1 MPDVEFSLQGGTLNS
16 KITLIVPIP
25 LQAFLSGIPRCIHR
39 FKLAQTVSP
48 QTILMRYSASHPLDH
63 KIEAIPVWNTA
74 PDTIAP
80 TVEPVISLQHCLQQ
94 LPHQQFTTALE
105 LVGELLGA
113 SGMRLYL
120 PDADPAYLQTT
131 YQIGPQPDRLDD
143 GRDRLVEQH
152 LLWQQFLESGRN
164 NQTGDTELSSPDTWV
179 INHLAYE
186 FRLRTLA
193 TAFQASHIE
202 HIMVLP
208 LVHKDQLLGS
218 LSVFRDRDCPAW
230 GLAQI
235 ALAQSLAPELAQAIA
250 QHQQVSTVHSI
261 NQTLSRRTA
270 ELEQLL
276 TDQQVLS
283 SVVTKIRES
292 IELETIFATT
302 VREIHQRL
310 QADRVVVYRFNPDWS
325 GEFLAEAVGANWTPL
340 KVAQFAPDQAL
351 LTSVDH
357 CVVQSFPYAPVR
369 DADTYLQSTQ
379 GGAYAHRRSVK
390 QVEDIYQQN
399 FPQCY
404 LDVLEQYQCR
414 AYLTAPIY
422 QGDRLWG
429 LLATYQNTGPRSWA
443 MTEISLMA
451 QIAEQLGI
459 AIQQAELLDNSRSQA
474 AELATTLSELTQTQ
488 VQMLQ
493 TEKMSSLGQLTAGL
507 AHEINNP
514 VTFIHS
520 NISHLSQYFQDL
532 RATIDL
538 YQQYHPEPDP
548 IVQAHLATI
557 DFDFLQNDVDKVLN
571 SMENGTQRIS
581 SVIQSLNRFTRLN
594 EEGIKAVDLH
604 QGLDSVILILQHQC
618 QASPTQPGIV
628 IQKQYGD
635 LPLVECDASLINQ
648 VLMNIVSNAI
658 EALQARD
665 RERSPA
671 EITAAPSQI
680 VIATTR
686 STRLGRPSVQI
697 TIQDNGPGIPEAI
710 QSRIFEPFFTTK
722 DVGQGSGLGLSLSHH
737 IIVDDHQGS
746 LQCRSIVG
754 VGTTF
759 EIELP
764 VQSGAVCPLINL
776 EPESSS
782 LDLGQIL
789 LEGDRPLGGEID
801 LGEGHRDRI
810 LAIADK
816 HEADGFALSGGI
828 FDIDDRA
835 IDD

>member
-1 MPDVEFSLQGGTLNS
+1 M
-16 KITLIVPIP
+16 
-25 LQAFLSGIPRCIHR
+25 H
-39 FKLAQTVSP
+39 
-48 QTILMRYSASHPLDH
+48 YSASHPLDQ

-74 PDTIAP
+74 PGTIAP
-80 TVEPVISLQHCLQQ
+80 TVEPVISLQQCLQQ
-94 LPHQQFTTALE
+94 LPHQQFITALE

-143 GRDRLVEQH
+143 GSHRLVEQH
-152 LLWQQFLESGRN
+152 LLWQQFLESGRR
-164 NQTGDTELSSPDTWV
+164 NQTGDAELSSPHTWV
-179 INHLAYE
+179 INHLSYE

-193 TAFQASHIE
+193 TAFQASQIE

-208 LVHKDQLLGS
+208 LGHKDRLLGS
-218 LSVFRDRDCPAW
+218 LSVFRDRDCPKW
-230 GLAQI
+230 DLAQI

-250 QHQQVSTVHSI
+250 QHQQVGTVQTV
-261 NQTLSRRTA
+261 NQTLSRRTT

-276 TDQQVLS
+276 TDQQVLA
-283 SVVTKIRES
+283 SVVTKIRNS
-292 IELETIFATT
+292 IELTEIFYTT
-302 VREIHQRL
+302 VKEVHHRL

-325 GEFLAEAVGANWTPL
+325 GEFIAEAVGTQWTPL
-340 KVAQFAPDQAL
+340 KVAQFDPDRDS
-351 LTSVDH
+351 LTSVDC
-357 CVVQSFPYAPVR
+357 CVAQSFPQAPLP
-369 DADTYLQSTQ
+369 DPDPYLQASQ
-379 GGAYAHRRSVK
+379 GGTYAHQRSLK
-390 QVEDIYQQN
+390 QVDDVDHQN
-399 FPQCY
+399 FPDCY
-404 LDVLEQYQCR
+404 LNVLQQYECR

-429 LLATYQNTGPRSWA
+429 LLTVYQNSGPRSWQA
-443 MTEISLMA
+443 NEIGLIE
-451 QIAEQLGI
+451 QIAAQLSI

-474 AELATTLSELTQTQ
+474 AELAATLTELTEMQ

-520 NISHLSQYFQDL
+520 NISHLSRYFQDL
-532 RATIDL
+532 MATIDL
-538 YQQYHPEPDP
+538 YQQYHPAPAP
-548 IVQAHLATI
+548 IVQEHLATI
-557 DFDFLQNDVDKVLN
+557 DFAFLVKDVDKVLN

-604 QGLDSVILILQHQC
+604 QGVDSVILILQHQC
-618 QASPTQPGIV
+618 QTTPTQPGIV
-628 IQKQYGD
+628 IQKQYGNV
-635 LPLVECDASLINQ
+635 PLVECDASLVNQ
-648 VLMNIVSNAI
+648 VLMNIVNNAI

-665 RERSPA
+665 RDRSPA

-686 STRLGRPSVQI
+686 SQWSDQPSVRI

-737 IIVDDHQGS
+737 IVVNDHQGA
-746 LQCRSIVG
+746 LCCRSIVG
-754 VGTTF
+754 IGTTF

-764 VQSGAVCPLINL
+764 VQSGAICPLVNAA
-776 EPESSS
+776 PASPR
-782 LDLGQIL
+782 LDPGQIL
-789 LEGDRPLGGEID
+789 SKGDRPLGSEID
-801 LGEGHRDRI
+801 LGEGHSDRI
-810 LAIADK
+810 LTIADK